1 MNIVV
6 DDRFCTPC
14 FWKEPMVYALKAK
27 LLLYIQK
34 AKTEGVKRS
43 QVLHRFQCSASQLDE
58 ALKPLIEEGE
68 IIEWTERRK
77 SGRPCAHFFHRD
89 YASELTPFAPLA
101 DIPIVN
107 EADPHRSSP
116 CKVCG
121 VAIPTPDLGRPFSY
135 CSPACRRAAREGG
148 QTLADF
154 LTPAADPRVFAEVAT
169 LLVMADLIMRG
180 FRIGRE
186 MFRAGSHILVLDEKG
201 MCTLTVIPIGQSGTF
216 PDPQEYEA
224 MAAVYRDGRIAYG
237 GRVPLV
243 VETATQ
249 NADEVNTESADA
261 SNLENENVK

>member
-1 MNIVV
+1 
-6 DDRFCTPC
+6 
-14 FWKEPMVYALKAK
+14 MVYALKAK
-27 LLLYIQK
+27 LVLYAKK
-34 AKTEGVKRS
+34 AGTAGVKRS
-43 QVLHRFQCSASQLDE
+43 QILHRFQCLTAQLDE
-58 ALKPLIEEGE
+58 ALKPLLEDGT

-77 SGRPCAHFFHRD
+77 SGRPCTHFFHRD
-89 YASELTPFAPLA
+89 YASELTPFVPVM
-101 DIPIVN
+101 DIPI
-107 EADPHRSSP
+107 ADESESHRSAP

-121 VAIPTPDLGRPFSY
+121 RAIPTPELGRPFSY
-135 CSPACRRAAREGG
+135 CSPACRRTAREGG

-154 LTPAADPRVFAEVAT
+154 LTPAVDPRVFAEVAT

-186 MFRAGSHILVLDEKG
+186 LFRAGSHILVLDEKG

-249 NADEVNTESADA
+249 NVEDVNSESEITSNDTEAPCDS
-261 SNLENENVK
+261 E